1 MSRKKIKADNVE
13 QLLDIVR
20 AIQNGEEPDEAL
32 RRKEMEGAPEA
43 DSPNPYS
50 EEEESPKSSEK
61 KKAKSRSEKSKGKQ
75 EKDSRRP
82 GGEDFEDDFQEDEF
96 DRILDEDEELNLR
109 PALDRISAGAG
120 KALGALRGLGGKLKA
135 GSSAGKKQKDDI
147 EAAGDTGDAKHE
159 EEAEEF
165 KATAGDKSRSETE
178 EDEFDRLLGDIRD
191 DLEDDLGAESGEGV
205 LDKLLSAST
214 DDRTEENPQQSE
226 TVEDL
231 KVPEREEEL
240 QEKRSIEKLSTGKT
254 SAEKRSAG
262 KLNIGKLSVKKPKT
276 SETKNKEKNGERE
289 PGLTDSAKG
298 FFSNLKETL
307 EAKGIRQREILMLG
321 MGAVLVVLIIVLV
334 AGGLSASHEEKV
346 KSENVTAD
354 EGLTVTV
361 EQQPEQWCSSYPVV
375 LRFRARGQSVDKV
388 TINGEDY
395 VPDENDHIVVV
406 ASDYL
411 LEAAATT
418 EQGTLNARIE
428 IPMIDAQPPAVN
440 VSREKEKITVTAA
453 DARSTVTKIYY
464 AAVHDG
470 DYLQIPRYQLY
481 SEPLTFQSDT
491 TYYFY
496 AEDKAGNRSNP
507 IVTTTETADEM
518 TLDKEE
524 LSLFPEETAYL
535 TVGAVPANAL
545 LNNLKYES
553 GNEKVVTVT
562 GSGEVTAV
570 GQGSTVIKISADGVS
585 DVSCPVLVSE
595 ERTVTISAIGDCTLG
610 TDASFN
616 TDTNFD
622 AFDAVNGHGYFFQNV
637 EAVLENDDAT
647 FANLEGPLTTSDT
660 KTTVEQYAFKGDPA
674 YTEVLKNGSVDVVT
688 LANNHINDYGAQ
700 GLEDTKSALEEAGID
715 YCIEDEIAMKDVNGI
730 PTAFIGIYELN
741 DGIQCESRVQETIS
755 RAKNRGAQ
763 LVIVA
768 FHWGSERSNQP
779 DETQQSLAHT
789 AIDSG
794 ADLVVG
800 HHPHVLQGIEKYNG
814 KYIVYSL
821 GNFCFGGNSAPSDM
835 DTIIFRQTFSVARSG
850 VRTDDNIEIIPCS
863 ISSADG
869 YNNYQP
875 TPASGTEAERI
886 LGRLN
891 EYSSSFGQT
900 FTASDGLGSQNTQ
913 AQEADTEQES
923 EA

>member
-13 QLLDIVR
+13 QLFEIVR

-32 RRKEMEGAPEA
+32 RRKELEGAPEA

-50 EEEESPKSSEK
+50 EEGSSGEK
-61 KKAKSRSEKSKGKQ
+61 TTKKRGGKQ
-75 EKDSRRP
+75 RKNSED
-82 GGEDFEDDFQEDEF
+82 EDFPDEDLPDDEF
-96 DRILDEDEELNLR
+96 DRILDEDNELDLR
-109 PALDRISAGAG
+109 PALDRISSGAG
-120 KALGALRGLGGKLKA
+120 RALGALKGLGGRLRA
-135 GSSAGKKQKDDI
+135 GSSKEKAQED
-147 EAAGDTGDAKHE
+147 EARPSGDAGNRTQAKE
-159 EEAEEF
+159 AGEAEKAEEAGEE
-165 KATAGDKSRSETE
+165 
-178 EDEFDRLLGDIRD
+178 I
-191 DLEDDLGAESGEGV
+191 
-205 LDKLLSAST
+205 LDKLLSAPGLQEPEPAHTETAPEKEGSV
-214 DDRTEENPQQSE
+214 RTEASQSE
-226 TVEDL
+226 NTAESGKPLNAGDGTDEKALRSEEDA
-231 KVPEREEEL
+231 ESGEGEESS
-240 QEKRSIEKLSTGKT
+240 QVKRSI
-254 SAEKRSAG
+254 G
-262 KLNIGKLSVKKPKT
+262 KLNL
-276 SETKNKEKNGERE
+276 N
-289 PGLTDSAKG
+289 
-298 FFSNLKETL
+298 FFLNLKETL
-307 EAKGIRQREILMLG
+307 EGKGIHRREILMLG
-321 MGAVLVVLIIVLV
+321 MGAALVVLIIVLI
-334 AGGLSASHEEKV
+334 AGGLSASHEERV

-361 EQQPEQWCSSYPVV
+361 EQQPEQWSSSYPVV
-375 LRFRARGQSVDKV
+375 LRFRAQGQAVSKV
-388 TINGEDY
+388 TINGEEY
-395 VPDENDHIVVV
+395 VPDENDHIVVM

-411 LEAAATT
+411 LEAAAET

-428 IPMIDAQPPAVN
+428 IPMIDAQPPVVN
-440 VSREKEKITVTAA
+440 VSRAKEKITVTAA
-453 DARSTVTKIYY
+453 DARSTVTRIYY
-464 AAVHDG
+464 AAVHQG
-470 DYLQIPRYQLY
+470 DYIQIPQYQLY
-481 SEPLTFQSDT
+481 SEPLTFEGDT

-496 AEDKAGNRSNP
+496 AEDKAGNCSEP

-518 TLDKEE
+518 TLDREE

-535 TVGAVPANAL
+535 TVEATPANAL

-553 GNEKVVTVT
+553 GNEKVVTVA
-562 GSGEVTAV
+562 GNGAVTAV
-570 GQGSTVIKISADGVS
+570 GEGSTVIKVSADGVES
-585 DVSCPVLVSE
+585 VSCPVAVSE

-610 TDASFN
+610 TDETFN

-637 EAVLENDDAT
+637 KAVLENDDAT
-647 FANLEGPLTTSDT
+647 FANLEGPLTTAAT

-674 YTEVLKNGSVDVVT
+674 YTEVLQSGSVDVVT
-688 LANNHINDYGAQ
+688 LANNHMNDYGTQ

-715 YCIEDEIAMKDVNGI
+715 YCADDEIALKDVNGI

-741 DGIQCESRVQETIS
+741 EGIQCESRVRETVT
-755 RAKNRGAQ
+755 RAKDRGAQ

-779 DETQQSLAHT
+779 DETQQSLART
-789 AIDSG
+789 AIDCG

-850 VRTDDNIEIIPCS
+850 VRTDDDIEIIPCS
-863 ISSADG
+863 ISSAEG

-886 LGRLN
+886 IGRLN

-900 FTASDGLGSQNTQ
+900 FTASDGMGDQGTSLQDAGTDQN
-913 AQEADTEQES
+913 S
-923 EA
+923 EV